1 MKFLD
6 KVKVINLKES
16 YGKENIKL
24 NDIGVIWEAEIRD
37 NSFYVMFDDN
47 SDEKF
52 YNEKKEQ
59 AFFKYCIINIKDLE
73 LVEEGIATDEMI
85 LDALPQNNPRWWCKV
100 EDGYIINLLG
110 EKKNKEPYKYN
121 S

>member
-16 YGKENIKL
+16 YEKENIKL

-52 YNEKKEQ
+52 YNEKKNKH
-59 AFFKYCIINIKDLE
+59 FLNI
-73 LVEEGIATDEMI
+73 
-85 LDALPQNNPRWWCKV
+85 ALL
-100 EDGYIINLLG
+100 I
-110 EKKNKEPYKYN
+110 
-121 S
+121 

>member
-16 YGKENIKL
+16 YEKENIKL
-24 NDIGVIWEAEIRD
+24 NDVGVIWEAEIRD

-52 YNEKKEQ
+52 YNEKKSKH
-59 AFFKYCIINIKDLE
+59 FLNI
-73 LVEEGIATDEMI
+73 
-85 LDALPQNNPRWWCKV
+85 ALL
-100 EDGYIINLLG
+100 I
-110 EKKNKEPYKYN
+110 
-121 S
+121 

>member
-16 YGKENIKL
+16 YEKENVKL
-24 NDIGVIWEAEIRD
+24 NDVGVIWEAEIRD

-52 YNEKKEQ
+52 YNEKKGET
-59 AFFKYCIINIKDLE
+59 FFKYSIIKASLDKYIE
-73 LVEEGIATDEMI
+73 LATISQTKITIDKEY
-85 LDALPQNNPRWWCKV
+85 R
-100 EDGYIINLLG
+100 IIFFIFFMFFA
-110 EKKNKEPYKYN
+110 P
-121 S
+121 